1 LPQLIDEP
9 LNLNM
14 PIPPYLNEK
23 KNIVALVVFTAIF
36 AVGFINIYSPFEVST
51 WLNKTDLTLFTF
63 STFIA
68 LVGMLIVVISRIL
81 MYYFYRNKSLIL
93 WKYLIWIFGEL
104 SCMALFY
111 SLFLKLALKDE
122 RLFTEILEMN
132 LKNVS
137 LILLLPY
144 AISWLYFAWQDK
156 KEQVERMAE
165 TKMATGGNSLDMIAF
180 YDEKQELRFSVK
192 KESMLYLESAEN
204 YVSICYL
211 NKGKISKYL
220 LRNTLKKM
228 EDLFSGS
235 EIIRCHRSYMVN
247 FMKVKVIRKDKDGLV
262 LELDSPTA
270 LDIPVSKT
278 YVDSVMKTFTK
289 FYSAGDHMSSE

>member
-1 LPQLIDEP
+1 
-9 LNLNM
+9 M

-23 KNIVALVVFTAIF
+23 KNIVSLVVFTAVF
-36 AVGFINIYSPFEVST
+36 AIAFINIYSPFEVSS
-51 WLNKTDLTLFTF
+51 WQRKTDLTLFTF
-63 STFIA
+63 SSFIT
-68 LVGMLIVVISRIL
+68 LIGMLIIVVSRIM
-81 MYYFYRNKSLIL
+81 MYYIYRNKSLIL
-93 WKYLIWIFGEL
+93 WKYLVWIFCEI

-111 SLFLKLALKDE
+111 SLFVKLALNDE
-122 RLFTEILEMN
+122 RMFTEILELN
-132 LKNVS
+132 LKNAA

-156 KEQVERMAE
+156 KELVERMAE
-165 TKMATGGNSLDMIAF
+165 NKSFPGNNLDMIAF

-228 EDLFSGS
+228 EDFFAGTD
-235 EIIRCHRSYMVN
+235 IIRCHRSYMVN
-247 FMKVKVIRKDKDGLV
+247 FQKVKVIRKDKDGLV
-262 LELDSPTA
+262 LELDSPTT

-278 YVDSVMKTFTK
+278 YVDSVMSTFTNY
-289 FYSAGDHMSSE
+289 YSAPE

>member
-1 LPQLIDEP
+1 MPQLIDEP

-51 WLNKTDLTLFTF
+51 WQNKTDLTLFTF

>member
-1 LPQLIDEP
+1 
-9 LNLNM
+9 M

-23 KNIVALVVFTAIF
+23 KNIVSLVVFTAVF
-36 AVGFINIYSPFEVST
+36 AIAFINIYSPFEVSS
-51 WLNKTDLTLFTF
+51 WQRKTDLTLFTF
-63 STFIA
+63 SSFIT
-68 LVGMLIVVISRIL
+68 LIGMLIIVVSRIM
-81 MYYFYRNKSLIL
+81 MYYIYRNKSLIL
-93 WKYLIWIFGEL
+93 WKYLVWIFCEV

-111 SLFLKLALKDE
+111 SLFVKFALNDE
-122 RLFTEILEMN
+122 RMFTEILELN
-132 LKNVS
+132 LKNAA

-156 KEQVERMAE
+156 KELVERMAE
-165 TKMATGGNSLDMIAF
+165 NKSFPGNNLDMIAF

-228 EDLFSGS
+228 EDFFAGTD
-235 EIIRCHRSYMVN
+235 IIRCHRSYMVN
-247 FMKVKVIRKDKDGLV
+247 FQKVKVIRKDKDGLV
-262 LELDSPTA
+262 LELDSPTT

-278 YVDSVMKTFTK
+278 YVDSVMSTFTNY
-289 FYSAGDHMSSE
+289 YSAPE

>member
-1 LPQLIDEP
+1 M
-9 LNLNM
+9 NLNT

-23 KNIVALVVFTAIF
+23 KNTVALVVFTAIF
-36 AVGFINIYSPFEVST
+36 AVGFINIYSPFEVSS
-51 WLNKTDLTLFTF
+51 WQKKTDLTLFTF

-68 LVGMLIVVISRIL
+68 LVGMLIVVVSRML
-81 MYYFYRNKSLIL
+81 MYHFYKNKSLIL
-93 WKYLIWIFGEL
+93 WKYLVWIFGEL
-104 SCMALFY
+104 ACMALFY

-122 RLFTEILEMN
+122 RLFTELLELN

-144 AISWLYFAWQDK
+144 TISWLYFAWQDK
-156 KEQVERMAE
+156 KEQVEKIEE
-165 TKMATGGNSLDMIAF
+165 TTVAAGSSSLDMIAF
-180 YDEKQELRFSVK
+180 YDEKQELRLSVQ
-192 KESMLYLESAEN
+192 KESLLYLESAEN

-211 NKGKISKYL
+211 NKGKVSKYL

-247 FMKVKVIRKDKDGLV
+247 FMKVKIIRKDKDGLV

-289 FYSAGDHMSSE
+289 LYGAGNHISSE